1 MTKQSDSKREPTAKA
16 SSPED
21 GLTRA
26 VIYLRVSTREQ
37 AEMGG
42 EAEGF
47 SIPAQRAACLRK
59 AESLGA
65 IVEEEF
71 VDRGESA
78 KTANRPE
85 LIKML
90 RHLRE
95 TSVQFVIVHKV
106 DRLARSRA
114 DDIAITVEIQKS
126 GATLVSCSENIDETP
141 SGLLLHGIMS
151 SIAEFYSR
159 NLATEVTKG
168 MLQNVKAGGT
178 VCKAPIGY
186 LHVRLTENG
195 REMRTVNVDP

>member
-1 MTKQSDSKREPTAKA
+1 MTRQDANNNG
-16 SSPED
+16 D
-21 GLTRA
+21 GQEAEKTFSRA
-26 VIYLRVSTREQ
+26 LIYLRVSTKEQ

-90 RHLRE
+90 RHVRE
-95 TSVQFVIVHKV
+95 TSVQFVIVPKV

-114 DDIAITVEIQKS
+114 DDIAITMEIQKS
-126 GATLVSCSENIDETP
+126 DAVLVSCSEN
-141 SGLLLHGIMS
+141 
-151 SIAEFYSR
+151 
-159 NLATEVTKG
+159 
-168 MLQNVKAGGT
+168 
-178 VCKAPIGY
+178 
-186 LHVRLTENG
+186 
-195 REMRTVNVDP
+195 